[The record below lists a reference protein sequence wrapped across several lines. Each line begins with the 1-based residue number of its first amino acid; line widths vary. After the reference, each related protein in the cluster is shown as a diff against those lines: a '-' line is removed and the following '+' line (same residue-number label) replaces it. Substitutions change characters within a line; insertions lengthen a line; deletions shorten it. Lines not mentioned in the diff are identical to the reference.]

1 VTRITG
7 DDETKRLVT
16 KSAPI
21 HERFFRPFLD
31 RQSSEKPSV
40 ESVSAVVKTHPRQP
54 MKTLTKSSIPVNGF
68 SLTVWAESDIAKTK
82 AADNPAAF
90 PAFNM

>member
-1 VTRITG
+1 VKRITG

-40 ESVSAVVKTHPRQP
+40 ESVSAVVKTHPLQP
-54 MKTLTKSSIPVNGF
+54 MKTLTKSSIPVLIAEISLRGEDGTASSYRF
-68 SLTVWAESDIAKTK
+68 S
-82 AADNPAAF
+82 ADVE
-90 PAFNM
+90 